1 MKKILLS
8 FADEK
13 YRSQQNI
20 LHLSSKLYFNEI
32 INVSPEDIEEDF
44 IKENQDIFNSSRGYG
59 YWIWKSYFI
68 RRVLEYINEGD
79 ILFYIDSG
87 NEIINDPQSLFNLL
101 QNQDIILFKNRDG
114 NPSGDVWKNSTW
126 TKADCFNL
134 MECNSEIYKNGD
146 QVDGSYILLKKT
158 SQSIQFIDEYLK
170 YSCDKNIITDLP
182 NITGD
187 NESNFIEHR
196 HDQSILS
203 LLAIKHNIETCE
215 SPSESSNHI
224 KKDYPQIF
232 NHFRRNI
239 EWSQI
244 VRSIYSSC
252 FIYSHMGLGDHIILN
267 GLIRSI
273 IQPDINYI
281 MFVKKIYQTSVE
293 FMYNDLKNLK
303 FISVEDDNE
312 VNYWLELFQIKNII
326 KIGFENLNIN
336 IKDQYFDKAFYSQ
349 FNLPIE
355 TKWEKF
361 YVERNLDRE
370 KELFDSLN
378 LKKDEYI
385 FLHEDISRNFKINRD
400 LIQNKHLPIISPHQT
415 DNIFDWYTV
424 IENASEIHCICSSFK
439 HLADSLEL
447 KSNKL
452 YYHISYTNNGQ
463 PRNLTISYNKNNWK
477 NI

>member
-1 MKKILLS
+1 
-8 FADEK
+8 
-13 YRSQQNI
+13 
-20 LHLSSKLYFNEI
+20 
-32 INVSPEDIEEDF
+32 
-44 IKENQDIFNSSRGYG
+44 
-59 YWIWKSYFI
+59 
-68 RRVLEYINEGD
+68 
-79 ILFYIDSG
+79 
-87 NEIINDPQSLFNLL
+87 
-101 QNQDIILFKNRDG
+101 
-114 NPSGDVWKNSTW
+114 
-126 TKADCFNL
+126 
-134 MECNSEIYKNGD
+134 
-146 QVDGSYILLKKT
+146 
-158 SQSIQFIDEYLK
+158 
-170 YSCDKNIITDLP
+170 
-182 NITGD
+182 
-187 NESNFIEHR
+187 
-196 HDQSILS
+196 
-203 LLAIKHNIETCE
+203 
-215 SPSESSNHI
+215 
-224 KKDYPQIF
+224 
-232 NHFRRNI
+232 
-239 EWSQI
+239 
-244 VRSIYSSC
+244 
-252 FIYSHMGLGDHIILN
+252 
-267 GLIRSI
+267 
-273 IQPDINYI
+273 

-293 FMYNDLKNLK
+293 FMYKDLKNLK

-370 KELFDSLN
+370 KELFDLLN